1 MFKDLFLAL
10 ILGAL
15 LGFGL
20 TGAYFTFTKTQ
31 KTTPTPTPTPQIS
44 SIPSPIAN
52 LTQVPD
58 IKLEISTPTNDIFV
72 NTSSITVSG
81 STSPKTQ
88 IIVNTPISAYNTQS
102 DDKGVFSI
110 SVNLEIGANEIK
122 VTAIDQNDNQV
133 DSDLTVTYSTT
144 KI

>member
-10 ILGAL
+10 VLGAL

-20 TGAYFTFTKTQ
+20 TGGYLALSKTQ
-31 KTTPTPTPTPQIS
+31 KHTPTPTPTPQIS
-44 SIPSPIAN
+44 SIPSPVAN
-52 LTQVPD
+52 PTQAPD
-58 IKLEISTPTNDIFV
+58 IKLEISTPANDALV
-72 NTSSITVSG
+72 STSSITVSG
-81 STSPKTQ
+81 NTSPKSQ

-102 DDKGVFSI
+102 DDQGNFSI
-110 SVNLEIGANEIK
+110 SINLEIGANEVK
-122 VTAIDQNDNQV
+122 VTAVDQNDNQI